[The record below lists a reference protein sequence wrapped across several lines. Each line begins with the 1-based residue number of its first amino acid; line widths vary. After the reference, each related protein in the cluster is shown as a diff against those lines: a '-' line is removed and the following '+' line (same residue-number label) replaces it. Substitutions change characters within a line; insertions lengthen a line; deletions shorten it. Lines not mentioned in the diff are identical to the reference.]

1 MCLAAPPVPIPP
13 PVLQA
18 AAAAHGLL
26 EHFPITCCATTMGLG
41 GFTLAA
47 HAAERALGRG
57 PGLSHLLLAVTIAVF
72 AALIALYAA
81 KALRHPAAVQ
91 AEWHHPVRLAFF
103 PTVSVSMLLLA
114 TAMLGD
120 WPRLALL
127 VWGMGTL
134 LQGVLTLAVI
144 SGWIGTRAFQHGHLS
159 PAWFIPAVGNV
170 IVPVAGA
177 PLGYMDLSWLFF
189 SGGLLFWLVLL
200 TLVFNRLVFHDP
212 LPGRLQPTLVIL
224 IAPPAVGY
232 VAWLRM
238 MAPASG
244 VDAFGHVL
252 LSLGYV
258 FAAIVALQLPRILR
272 LPFAMS
278 FWALSFPLAALT
290 IASFA
295 HGAAAQSAAHR
306 GIGFA
311 LLALLALVIAGLV
324 GRTALAIARGEICR
338 PE

>member
-1 MCLAAPPVPIPP
+1 MSLAEPPAQFP
-13 PVLQA
+13 A
-18 AAAAHGLL
+18 AAVPHGRL
-26 EHFPITCCATTMGLG
+26 EHFPITFFATTMGLG
-41 GFTLAA
+41 GFTLAV

-57 PGLSHLLLAVTIAVF
+57 AGLSHLLLAVTVAVF
-72 AALIALYAA
+72 LSLIALYGA
-81 KALRHPAAVQ
+81 KALRHPAAVR

-114 TAMLGD
+114 TALLGD
-120 WPRLALL
+120 WPRLALA
-127 VWGMGTL
+127 VWAVGTL
-134 LQGVLTLAVI
+134 LQGALTLAVI

-224 IAPPAVGY
+224 IAPPAVAY
-232 VAWLRM
+232 VAWLRL
-238 MAPASG
+238 MAPATG
-244 VDAFGHVL
+244 VDAFGHIL

-258 FAAIVALQLPRILR
+258 FAAIVALQAPRILR

-295 HGAAAQSAAHR
+295 HGAAAQSLAHQR
-306 GIGFA
+306 IGFA
-311 LLALLALVIAGLV
+311 LLALLAIVIAGLV